1 MAVSIATGIV
11 DTEARLSSE
20 RVVDMDPKIGLKET
34 DNAQFMTILKN
45 LPSDD
50 ATQVEVRWLED
61 QLFPNRTTF
70 GTSANTANSGTTAA
84 FAVATGTGAYFRA
97 GDILYVEAT
106 GEKAEVVSISTDS
119 VTVNRNIG
127 STLGASAQSANSGV
141 GIVIVGNASAQGADT
156 GTLAVT
162 KRVLGYNYTQIFR
175 NPFGFTGTD
184 SEIALYG
191 ADDPEREAAKKRV
204 EHKRALENACWVGVR
219 KFTSQASSS
228 KGYMGGIGE
237 YLSTN
242 VFTAFGALS
251 LTGFDVKIQQIL
263 QDGDMNKV
271 LFASPLAARGLS
283 HLFDSRWQSAQNDD
297 VLLGAKVSAFLDG
310 AYGERLPVIVKREWG
325 AHGTAGY
332 GLGGALFVIDLGNVK
347 RRPMKNR
354 DTRLLPNRQGNGE
367 DKVVFDYLT
376 EMSFELKNETT
387 HGVFYGIT
395 G

>member
-1 MAVSIATGIV
+1 MAVSVNTGVV

-45 LPSDD
+45 LPSTD
-50 ATQVEVRWLED
+50 ATQVEVRWMED
-61 QLFPNRTTF
+61 QLFPNRTTLA
-70 GTSANTANSGTTAA
+70 TSALSAA
-84 FAVATGTGAYFRA
+84 SSVDVATGTGVYFRV
-97 GDILYVEAT
+97 GDIVFVEQTSEKLEVTGITSDAIGVTRSIGGVVAAT
-106 GEKAEVVSISTDS
+106 A
-119 VTVNRNIG
+119 
-127 STLGASAQSANSGV
+127 ASG
-141 GIVIVGNASAQGADT
+141 GGLVIVGNASAQGADT
-156 GTLAVT
+156 GTLKST
-162 KRVLGYNYTQIFR
+162 DRVLGYNYTQIFR

-184 SEIALYG
+184 TEIALYG

-204 EHKRALENACWVGVR
+204 EHKRSLENAVWVGGR
-219 KFTSQASSS
+219 DFTSATPSS
-228 KGYMGGIGE
+228 KGYMGGITE
-237 YLSTN
+237 FLSTN
-242 VFTAFGALS
+242 VFTGFGALS
-251 LTGFDVKIQQIL
+251 LTGFDEKIQQIL

-271 LFASPLAARGLS
+271 IFAAPKAARGLS

-325 AHGTAGY
+325 AYGSTGY
-332 GLGGALFVIDLGNVK
+332 GLGGAIFVLDLGNVK
-347 RRPMKNR
+347 RRPMKGR
-354 DTRLLPNRQGNGE
+354 DTKLLPNRQGNGE

-387 HGVFYGIT
+387 HGAFFGVT

>member
-1 MAVSIATGIV
+1 VNTGVV

-20 RVVDMDPKIGLKET
+20 RVVDMDNKIGLKET
-34 DNAQFMTILKN
+34 DNSQFTTILKN
-45 LPSDD
+45 LPSTD

-61 QLFPNRTTF
+61 QLFPNRTTLAA
-70 GTSANTANSGTTAA
+70 TASSADASVS
-84 FAVATGTGAYFRA
+84 VATGTGVYFRV
-97 GDILYVEAT
+97 GDIVFVEQTSEKLEVIGITSDAIGVTRSIGGVVAAT
-106 GEKAEVVSISTDS
+106 
-119 VTVNRNIG
+119 
-127 STLGASAQSANSGV
+127 AQTG
-141 GIVIVGNASAQGADT
+141 GGLVIVGNASAQGADT
-156 GTLAVT
+156 GTLKST
-162 KRVLGYNYTQIFR
+162 DRTLGYNYTQIFR
-175 NPFGFTGTD
+175 SPFGFTGTD
-184 SEIALYG
+184 AEIKLYG

-204 EHKRALENACWVGVR
+204 EHNRRLENSVWTGGR
-219 KFTSQASSS
+219 DFTSATPSS
-228 KGYMGGIGE
+228 KGYMGGVME

-251 LTGFDVKIQQIL
+251 LTGFDLKIQQIL

-271 LFASPLAARGLS
+271 IFAAPLAARGLS

-325 AHGTAGY
+325 AYGSTGY
-332 GLGGALFVIDLGNVK
+332 GLGGAIFVIDLSNVK
-347 RRPMKNR
+347 RRPMTNR
-354 DTRLLPNRQGNGE
+354 DTKLLPNRQGNGE

-387 HGVFYGIT
+387 HGAFFGVT

>member
-1 MAVSIATGIV
+1 MPVSVNTGVV

-20 RVVDMDPKIGLKET
+20 RVVDMDNKIGLKET
-34 DNAQFMTILKN
+34 DNSQFTTILKN
-45 LPSDD
+45 LPSTD

-61 QLFPNRTTF
+61 QLFPNRTTLAA
-70 GTSANTANSGTTAA
+70 TASSADASVS
-84 FAVATGTGAYFRA
+84 VATGTGVYFRV
-97 GDILYVEAT
+97 GDIVFVEQTSEKLEVIGITSDAIGVTRSIGGVVAAT
-106 GEKAEVVSISTDS
+106 
-119 VTVNRNIG
+119 
-127 STLGASAQSANSGV
+127 AQTG
-141 GIVIVGNASAQGADT
+141 GGLVIVGNASAQGADT
-156 GTLAVT
+156 GTLKST
-162 KRVLGYNYTQIFR
+162 DRTLGYNYTQIFR
-175 NPFGFTGTD
+175 SPFGFTGTD
-184 SEIALYG
+184 AEIKLYG

-204 EHKRALENACWVGVR
+204 EHNRRLENSVWTGGR
-219 KFTSQASSS
+219 DFTSATPSS
-228 KGYMGGIGE
+228 KGYMGGVME

-251 LTGFDVKIQQIL
+251 LTGFDLKIQQIL

-271 LFASPLAARGLS
+271 IFAAPLAARGLS

-325 AHGTAGY
+325 AYGSTGY
-332 GLGGALFVIDLGNVK
+332 GLGGAIFVIDLSNVK
-347 RRPMKNR
+347 RRPMTNR
-354 DTRLLPNRQGNGE
+354 DTKLLPNRQGNGE

-387 HGVFYGIT
+387 HGAFFGVT

>member
-1 MAVSIATGIV
+1 VNTGVV

-20 RVVDMDPKIGLKET
+20 RVVDMDNKIGLKET
-34 DNAQFMTILKN
+34 DNSQFTTILKN
-45 LPSDD
+45 LPSTD

-61 QLFPNRTTF
+61 QLFPNRTTLAA
-70 GTSANTANSGTTAA
+70 TASSADASVS
-84 FAVATGTGAYFRA
+84 VATGTGVYFRV
-97 GDILYVEAT
+97 GDIVFVEQTSEKLEVTGITSDAIAVTRSIGGVVAAT
-106 GEKAEVVSISTDS
+106 
-119 VTVNRNIG
+119 
-127 STLGASAQSANSGV
+127 AQTG
-141 GIVIVGNASAQGADT
+141 GGLVIVGNASAQGADT
-156 GTLAVT
+156 GTLKST
-162 KRVLGYNYTQIFR
+162 DRTLGYNYTQIFR
-175 NPFGFTGTD
+175 SPFGFTGTD
-184 SEIALYG
+184 AEIKLYG

-204 EHKRALENACWVGVR
+204 EHNRRLENSVWTGGR
-219 KFTSQASSS
+219 DFTSATPSS
-228 KGYMGGIGE
+228 KGYMGGVME

-251 LTGFDVKIQQIL
+251 LTGFDLKIQQIL

-271 LFASPLAARGLS
+271 IFAAPLAARGLS

-325 AHGTAGY
+325 AYGSTGY
-332 GLGGALFVIDLGNVK
+332 GLGGAIFVIDLSNVK
-347 RRPMKNR
+347 RRPMTNR
-354 DTRLLPNRQGNGE
+354 DTKLLPNRQGNGE

-387 HGVFYGIT
+387 HGAFFGVT

>member
-1 MAVSIATGIV
+1 MPAAVNTGVV

-45 LPSDD
+45 LPSTD

-70 GTSANTANSGTTAA
+70 SASAASAATSL
-84 FAVATGTGAYFRA
+84 AVATSTGVYFRV
-97 GDILYVEAT
+97 GDIVYIEQT
-106 GEKAEVVSISTDS
+106 GEKVEVTGITSDSIG
-119 VTVNRNIG
+119 VTRSIGGVAAADAASG
-127 STLGASAQSANSGV
+127 STGGL
-141 GIVIVGNASAQGADT
+141 VIVGNASAQGADT
-156 GTLAVT
+156 GTLKST
-162 KRVLGYNYTQIFR
+162 DRTLGYNYTQIFR

-204 EHKRALENACWVGVR
+204 EHKRALESAVWVGGR
-219 KFTSQASSS
+219 EFTSASPSS
-228 KGYMGGIGE
+228 KGYMGGILE

-242 VFTAFGALS
+242 VFTGFGALS
-251 LTGFDVKIQQIL
+251 LTGFDEKIQQIL
-263 QDGDMNKV
+263 QDGDQNKV
-271 LFASPLAARGLS
+271 IFAAPKAARGLS
-283 HLFDSRWQSAQNDD
+283 HLFDARWQSAQNDD

-325 AHGTAGY
+325 AFGTGGY

-347 RRPMKNR
+347 RRPMRNR
-354 DTRLLPNRQGNGE
+354 DTKLLPNRQGNGE

-387 HGVFYGIT
+387 HGAFFGIT